1 MERTRRLPI
10 LLVIEPEEMGGLVKG
25 FEIGV
30 HDYLF
35 RPIEGTE
42 LWARVHTQMR
52 RKRYQDLMR
61 ENYQRSL
68 SLALT
73 DSLTGLYNRRYLN
86 AHLSSMIE
94 RSQNDGKPLSLFML
108 DIDHFKRVND
118 SYGHASG
125 DEVLRQ
131 VAGLI
136 SHNLREFDLTARIGG
151 EEFVVVMPDTPIAAA
166 QMVADR
172 MRKMVA
178 ETDMRLRGAATT
190 SPQHVTVSIGVATL
204 VDGEGGDELLRRADE
219 ALYAAKNVGRNR
231 VMIATAKAT
240 V

>member
-1 MERTRRLPI
+1 
-10 LLVIEPEEMGGLVKG
+10 
-25 FEIGV
+25 
-30 HDYLF
+30 
-35 RPIEGTE
+35 
-42 LWARVHTQMR
+42 
-52 RKRYQDLMR
+52 
-61 ENYQRSL
+61 
-68 SLALT
+68 
-73 DSLTGLYNRRYLN
+73 
-86 AHLSSMIE
+86 MIE

-118 SYGHASG
+118 TYGHASG

-190 SPQHVTVSIGVATL
+190 SPQRVTVSIGVATL

-219 ALYAAKNVGRNR
+219 ALYAAKNAGRNR
-231 VMIATAKAT
+231 IMIATAKAT